1 MTSVLRG
8 PILHRVPF
16 FKASIERGTIRFHDD
31 GNLRLTVD
39 TGFTGSIA
47 LPQGMIEQMRL
58 QLIGHENFALATGD
72 LVRLPMFLGAARFH
86 RREQIQAWFIP
97 GDFLLGMEFFAS
109 MGSRLVLDFAEEMA
123 RLLK

>member
-1 MTSVLRG
+1 MTTLLQG
-8 PILHRVPF
+8 PILDRVPF
-16 FKASIERGTIRFHDD
+16 FNASIERGSILFRDE

-47 LPQGMIEQMRL
+47 LPQSMSEEMKL
-58 QLIGHENFALATGD
+58 ELIGYENFALATGD
-72 LVRLPMFLGAARFH
+72 LVRLPMYLGTARFH
-86 RREQIQAWFIP
+86 GREEMQAWFIP

-109 MGSRLVLDFAEEMA
+109 MGSRLVLDFTDQIA